1 MPTDDR
7 RAPIRVLVAEDDEL
21 VRSLI
26 ERLLEMQGWQV
37 VAVANG
43 EDAVKAWRAAGGFDL
58 GILDVRMPKMN
69 GYDAYLAIRRLSPSA
84 RFLFVSGYADEE
96 IETRLTQDER
106 QPFMAKPFDS
116 DALLERVY
124 TRLGDHGHRPLY
136 AAYE

>member
-96 IETRLTQDER
+96 IETRLTRDER

-124 TRLGDHGHRPLY
+124 TLLGDQGHRPLY
-136 AAYE
+136 AAYD